1 VDGSRSTTSAR
12 ERSASTVAG
21 GHVFRGA
28 AVRVGAASP
37 RRVIPGVAIVE
48 VGGLGESVA
57 EAPLYDRVLRRQG
70 EKNERREVDALE
82 FDDVYHICT
91 KDVVLTELL

>member
-1 VDGSRSTTSAR
+1 MDGSRSTTSVR

-21 GHVFRGA
+21 CHVFRGA

-37 RRVIPGVAIVE
+37 RRVSRGVAIVE
-48 VGGLGESVA
+48 VVGLGESVA

-70 EKNERREVDALE
+70 EKNERREVHALE
-82 FDDVYHICT
+82 FDDAYHICT

>member
-1 VDGSRSTTSAR
+1 VDGSRMTASVR

-37 RRVIPGVAIVE
+37 RRVFPRCSDS
-48 VGGLGESVA
+48 GGG
-57 EAPLYDRVLRRQG
+57 RIRRIG
-70 EKNERREVDALE
+70 GRGAV
-82 FDDVYHICT
+82 I
-91 KDVVLTELL
+91 

>member
-1 VDGSRSTTSAR
+1 MV
-12 ERSASTVAG
+12 
-21 GHVFRGA
+21 
-28 AVRVGAASP
+28 
-37 RRVIPGVAIVE
+37 
-48 VGGLGESVA
+48 